1 MKHIPTVSKILSIL
15 LMTFFLQA
23 FSYSHGGDYYKVL
36 LNNTLVTEQFLTK
49 PIAMKTLVLTNS
61 NSKDELTVYYS
72 HCGTAGTG
80 RMITLKSESGKVLKE
95 WKFADSKSM
104 EMHVAVKEV
113 LNSSVKNSQ
122 ITMYYSSKE
131 ASAGKQLLTIRFGSN
146 SVVKL

>member
-1 MKHIPTVSKILSIL
+1 
-15 LMTFFLQA
+15 
-23 FSYSHGGDYYKVL
+23 
-36 LNNTLVTEQFLTK
+36 
-49 PIAMKTLVLTNS
+49 
-61 NSKDELTVYYS
+61 
-72 HCGTAGTG
+72 
-80 RMITLKSESGKVLKE
+80 LKE